1 MIYDCSFTLVVLSFM
16 FFMYILTN
24 CNNLHGS
31 CFPGVNMLFYL
42 CITTVH
48 HYYYVSIVVCTMT
61 SSISTWVD
69 LWNTK

>member
-1 MIYDCSFTLVVLSFM
+1 
-16 FFMYILTN
+16 MYILTN